1 MHVRKDRLRRAAAAF
16 GFMVTVW
23 TYPGSSAVAADASAS
38 GWSGDDRSAI
48 RLLAG
53 SRGSKGFRRAGV
65 EIRLSPGWHT
75 YWRYPGDAG
84 VPPQFDFSHS
94 MNIASV
100 QVLWPAPERIP
111 EQGLFVIG
119 YRRDV
124 ILPLLIA
131 PANADKPIKLHLQL
145 DYAVCDK
152 LCVPAQGLAELELGN
167 GRSEWDA
174 ALVTAEG
181 LVPKKRALGQG
192 QPIEIQSVRRDRSQ
206 VIVDVAAPA
215 NARLDLFVEGPNAQ
229 WALPL
234 PKQIGTPS
242 PGVQRFAFDLEGA
255 PPGTRY
261 EGAVITLTVAGEHPI
276 EVSAPLH

>member
-1 MHVRKDRLRRAAAAF
+1 MHVGKDGLRRAAAAF

-23 TYPGSSAVAADASAS
+23 AYSGSSAVAADVSAS

-53 SRGSKGFRRAGV
+53 SRGSESFRRAGV
-65 EIRLSPGWHT
+65 EIRLSLGWHT

-84 VPPQFDFSHS
+84 VPPRFDFSRS

-100 QVLWPAPERIP
+100 QVLWPAPERMP

-124 ILPLLIA
+124 ILPLLVA

-145 DYAVCDK
+145 DYAVCEK

-167 GRSEWDA
+167 DRSEWDA
-174 ALVTAEG
+174 ALATAEG

-206 VIVDVAAPA
+206 VIVDVRAPA
-215 NARLDLFVEGPNAQ
+215 DARLDLFAEGPNAQ

-234 PKQIGTPS
+234 PKQMGTPS
-242 PGVQRFAFDLEGA
+242 PGVQRFAFDLDGA
-255 PPGTRY
+255 PPGTSY